1 MKHYGGNMVDFRC
14 HSNGNSETNAV
25 LLQKNTLGES
35 CKLLYIYEG
44 TCRVN
49 IDGRC
54 HEANKGDSVL
64 IFPYCDFVIEK
75 DAGAKYVWLEFSGFA
90 CTAIL
95 GRIAFSKQ
103 KPVLG
108 KIDMD
113 GFEYL
118 FEMPVN
124 TGEAYSLY
132 RLGGCILL
140 LLSYYIE
147 KFPSKTVQ
155 NEGYVFRA
163 CRFID
168 AHYSMPGFCVKDVV
182 EALKIDRSHLY
193 RIFKD
198 KTGISVSDYI
208 IRCRIN
214 KAEVMLANS
223 DLSIKDVAYSVGFS
237 DQMYFSRVFKRL
249 NGRTPTAF
257 REMIFSEKDT
267 SSKP

>member
-1 MKHYGGNMVDFRC
+1 MKRIANYLAHFRC
-14 HSNGNSETNAV
+14 HSKGNSENNKR
-25 LLQKNTLGES
+25 LMQENTLFETY
-35 CKLLYIYEG
+35 KLIYVFDGVMQIE
-44 TCRVN
+44 
-49 IDGRC
+49 IDGRNF
-54 HEANKGDSVL
+54 EAPRGFSALV
-64 IFPYCDFVIEK
+64 FPFSRFRIKFDPAV
-75 DAGAKYVWLEFSGFA
+75 KYVWLEFSGFA

-124 TGEAYSLY
+124 TGETYSLY

-267 SSKP
+267 STKP

>member
-1 MKHYGGNMVDFRC
+1 MKHYGRNIADFKC
-14 HSNGNSETNAV
+14 HSNGDSEINAG
-25 LLQKNTLGES
+25 LFQADAHPES
-35 CKLLYIYEG
+35 YKLVFIYDG
-44 TCRVN
+44 VCRVD
-49 IDGRC
+49 IDGKC
-54 HEANKGDSVL
+54 YTADKGDSVL
-64 IFPYCDFVIEK
+64 IFPYCDFEINPNRT
-75 DAGAKYVWLEFSGFA
+75 GRYVWMEFSGFA
-90 CTAIL
+90 CAAIIT
-95 GRIAFSKQ
+95 RIAFSRQ
-103 KPVLG
+103 TPVLG

-124 TGEAYSLY
+124 TGETYSLY

-267 SSKP
+267 STKP